1 MAVHLPAVAVRQAAV
16 AVAADFTPVE
26 FGSDLF
32 GSLRIPAHYTGVYAH
47 RCSLGLM
54 SVRGHVP
61 GGGPQATDEP
71 DLSTAGP
78 MARSAADL
86 RLMMRAFRTFW
97 VEPPRIPAFSRSQ
110 AKANYHGCTMFSATH
125 HDITPQTAKRFQ

>member
-1 MAVHLPAVAVRQAAV
+1 MMTADWQTYNDLYGTTHNLWDRQRSPGGSSGGAAV

-78 MARSAADL
+78 WRAAR
-86 RLMMRAFRTFW
+86 
-97 VEPPRIPAFSRSQ
+97 RI
-110 AKANYHGCTMFSATH
+110 CV
-125 HDITPQTAKRFQ
+125 

>member
-1 MAVHLPAVAVRQAAV
+1 VAV
-16 AVAADFTPVE
+16 FTPGESV
-26 FGSDLF
+26 SDLF
-32 GSLRIPAHYTGVYAH
+32 GSLLRAAHCTGVYAH

-86 RLMMRAFRTFW
+86 RLMMRALST
-97 VEPPRIPAFSRSQ
+97 
-110 AKANYHGCTMFSATH
+110 
-125 HDITPQTAKRFQ
+125 

>member
-1 MAVHLPAVAVRQAAV
+1 MTLIGKPYNDLRLHHNLWDRQRSPGGSSGGAAV

-26 FGSDLF
+26 FGGDLF

-71 DLSTAGP
+71 GSLDGGP
-78 MARSAADL
+78 PWRAAR
-86 RLMMRAFRTFW
+86 
-97 VEPPRIPAFSRSQ
+97 RI
-110 AKANYHGCTMFSATH
+110 CV
-125 HDITPQTAKRFQ
+125 